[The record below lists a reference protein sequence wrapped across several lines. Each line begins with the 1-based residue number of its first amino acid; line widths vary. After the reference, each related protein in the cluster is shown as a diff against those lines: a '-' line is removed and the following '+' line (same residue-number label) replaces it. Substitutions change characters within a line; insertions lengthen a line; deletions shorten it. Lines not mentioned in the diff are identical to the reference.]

1 MLAPQFTTRRMLLL
15 IALCSVF
22 FLVLS
27 MAVQE
32 QVWAVALSIG
42 VGATVLTFLAFAVFF
57 QISFVLAKLVGLFAG
72 GKKTVSP
79 FAKDTAPPTHVPSSN
94 PIE

>member
-15 IALCSVF
+15 IALFSVF

-27 MAVQE
+27 MAVQQ
-32 QVWAVALSIG
+32 QVWAIALSIG
-42 VGATVLTFLAFAVFF
+42 VGTLVLTFLAFAMFF

-72 GKKTVSP
+72 TKKPVSP
-79 FAKDTAPPTHVPSSN
+79 FAKDTAPPVYVAPSN